1 MELFYKGKRVSKKKL
16 GQYPFKDLLEMQNAL
31 NRTIINRGK
40 NPLNATY
47 DMSYIKFYQK
57 LVNLEL
63 VRRNEIRKAN
73 NLARQRGKVA
83 YEQLQEELYKRSK
96 N

>member
-40 NPLNATY
+40 ASLNVTY

-63 VRRNEIRKAN
+63 VRRNEIRKTN

-83 YEQLQEELYKRSK
+83 YKQLQEELYKRSK

>member
-40 NPLNATY
+40 TPLNVTY

-63 VRRNEIRKAN
+63 VRRNEIRKTN